1 MRPLR
6 HTVAA
11 LALLVGAGG
20 ALAGCGSG
28 KGSTA
33 AHREG
38 AAKEAT
44 PATSPAS
51 STASTSTSSR
61 PGLATITKTATATST
76 RTSSAP
82 AFAQPESRGQALAAA
97 VATVERQGYR
107 PDDVS
112 EYHPGHTLR
121 VLTATRTDPSGGH
134 EQRAF
139 FFVDERFIGT
149 DASEP
154 SASLKV
160 LSQGETRLT
169 LGYGLYRSGDSLCCP
184 SGEASVR
191 FQLNDGRLQAL
202 DPIPPVHS
210 TGGPARL

>member
-1 MRPLR
+1 MRRLR
-6 HTVAA
+6 HTVAV
-11 LALLVGAGG
+11 LVLLGTGG
-20 ALAGCGSG
+20 ALAGCGSD

-33 AHREG
+33 AQRG
-38 AAKEAT
+38 DAAKETTA
-44 PATSPAS
+44 AAS
-51 STASTSTSSR
+51 HVSSSTSTSSS

-82 AFAQPESRGQALAAA
+82 AFTQPESQGPGRALAAA
-97 VATVERQGYR
+97 VAAVERQGYT

-112 EYHPGHTLR
+112 EYHSGQTLR

-134 EQRAF
+134 DQRAF

-149 DASEP
+149 DASQP

-160 LSQGETRLT
+160 LSQGETKLT
-169 LGYGLYRSGDSLCCP
+169 LGYGLYRSGDSPCCP
-184 SGEASVR
+184 SSEASVR

-210 TGGPARL
+210 TDGPARL